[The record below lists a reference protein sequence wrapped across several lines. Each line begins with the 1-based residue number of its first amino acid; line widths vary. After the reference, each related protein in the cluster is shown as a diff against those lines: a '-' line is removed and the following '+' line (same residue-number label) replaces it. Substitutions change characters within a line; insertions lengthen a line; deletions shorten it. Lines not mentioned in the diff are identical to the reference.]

1 MLRLIAV
8 ALLSA
13 VLHLPTARAQDNP
26 QAVAEI
32 NAVVQAFQAAIV
44 ARDQAGLEALFLP
57 ADNSWLVVASE
68 ARWVEG
74 RPRVRA
80 SNYRDF
86 ARFVGTTKAKVEERF
101 YNVRIFSNGS
111 IGTVYFD
118 FDFVENDKVTNK
130 GSESWH
136 LVKTEQGWKISS
148 MVFSLG

>member
-1 MLRLIAV
+1 MFRLIAV

-13 VLHLPTARAQDNP
+13 ILHLPAARAQDNA

-32 NAVVQAFQAAIV
+32 DAVVHAFQAAIV
-44 ARDQAGLEALFLP
+44 ARDQATLEALFLP
-57 ADNSWLVVASE
+57 ADNSWLTVASE
-68 ARWVEG
+68 ARRVEG

-118 FDFVENDKVTNK
+118 FDFVQDDKVTNK

>member
-1 MLRLIAV
+1 MLRLLAIAM
-8 ALLSA
+8 LSTL
-13 VLHLPTARAQDNP
+13 LHLSPARAQDSAA
-26 QAVAEI
+26 AVSEI

-44 ARDQAGLEALFLP
+44 AKDQAALEALFLP
-57 ADNSWLVVASE
+57 TDNSWLVVASE
-68 ARWVEG
+68 ARRVEG

-101 YNVRIFSNGS
+101 YHVRIFSNGS